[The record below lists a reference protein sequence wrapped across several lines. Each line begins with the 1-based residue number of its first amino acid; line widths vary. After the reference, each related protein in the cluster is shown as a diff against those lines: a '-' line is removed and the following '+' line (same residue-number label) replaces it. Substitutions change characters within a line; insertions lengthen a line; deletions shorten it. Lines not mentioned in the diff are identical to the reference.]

1 MAIVL
6 EYVGYLKH
14 FQILGLFFDIIGAY
28 YLAQSS
34 ITKKLEDVV
43 CESFGDEN
51 EKYPGGLSDNLG
63 QSLYQQSIEA
73 RTGFIIL
80 SIGFIFQGVGTLHS
94 SWEIWRFGGTGFII
108 LILATVSIVH
118 GRLFGRDRISKK
130 ILNKMEKMSK

>member
-1 MAIVL
+1 MKKNFLIIFVIMAIVL

-63 QSLYQQSIEA
+63 QQDRTDAQFALYFNQ
-73 RTGFIIL
+73 L
-80 SIGFIFQGVGTLHS
+80 PD
-94 SWEIWRFGGTGFII
+94 FG
-108 LILATVSIVH
+108 
-118 GRLFGRDRISKK
+118 
-130 ILNKMEKMSK
+130 